1 MSESG
6 QRPKSWRLKVM
17 SALVRIADN
26 GSTDRQ
32 EGKDH
37 STAEPQIRR
46 LQGMPA
52 ESIRL
57 FCLTGKSLLIFRNRV
72 KPRNQKYFCSRLTQI
87 TSISITVSFRQE
99 GRIARRHERGAG
111 CGGRGSGRRCQGM
124 AGRVDK
130 ARELTNGTQTDDA
143 WPGEAF
149 GGDGLLR
156 TAKSCGSDAPMLASS
171 LWRCANPTGS

>member
-1 MSESG
+1 MWSLTSLRTKRMSSFRKFRLLPPKDFFDSIG

-72 KPRNQKYFCSRLTQI
+72 KPRNQKYFCSRLTQ
-87 TSISITVSFRQE
+87 
-99 GRIARRHERGAG
+99 
-111 CGGRGSGRRCQGM
+111 
-124 AGRVDK
+124 
-130 ARELTNGTQTDDA
+130 
-143 WPGEAF
+143 
-149 GGDGLLR
+149 
-156 TAKSCGSDAPMLASS
+156 
-171 LWRCANPTGS
+171 